1 MNEIIKG
8 IREVGKTALAALAV
22 VLVVCVFGMILW
34 FFTKDDVV
42 AKIVPEEV
50 VIEEVTE
57 KQELKEYAREQAELL
72 KVNPDKFVQLI
83 TCESQWDPKA
93 KNPESTARGLLQYL
107 IGTWE
112 TTRSNYQGYSR
123 FDPYAS
129 IREAVL
135 DIANGQQ
142 SMWQECL
149 DKDGINFYE

>member
-1 MNEIIKG
+1 MTEKTFNFIKIILWTAIITLVILSTIIGIVFIKG
-8 IREVGKTALAALAV
+8 KRETPEP
-22 VLVVCVFGMILW
+22 
-34 FFTKDDVV
+34 
-42 AKIVPEEV
+42 VPEV
-50 VIEEVTE
+50 VVTVPTE
-57 KQELKEYAREQAELL
+57 QEDLRSYAREQAELL
-72 KVNPDKFVQLI
+72 EVDPDKFIRLI
-83 TCESQWDPKA
+83 TCESEWDPKA
-93 KNPESTARGLLQYL
+93 KNPVSSARGLLQYL
-107 IGTWE
+107 SGTWE